1 MTTDSFVAYI
11 GIDWA
16 DRKHDI
22 ALYDCSNSKFLEAET
37 LDLSFKS
44 SLLEEL

>member
-1 MTTDSFVAYI
+1 MSTDPYVAYI

-22 ALYDCSNSKFLEAET
+22 ALYDCASATWQESLIKTRPQDL
-37 LDLSFKS
+37 LD
-44 SLLEEL
+44 